1 MAGNCDATNG
11 AGRSNAPMPG
21 SVSSAACWFATN
33 ICLPFT
39 VPFSISPVSG
49 SPYENVFETRLI
61 FVAQTHAHTNQIAFA
76 LRFLDDCHRSGSR
89 QSLDGEQ
96 VGPLVRVWS
105 EIGIEENAVTLF
117 PRAKLKRKGD

>member
-49 SPYENVFETRLI
+49 SPYENVFETRSSRNGQFGAAIALI
-61 FVAQTHAHTNQIAFA
+61 LRLQAIATAVLKA
-76 LRFLDDCHRSGSR
+76 LAGL
-89 QSLDGEQ
+89 
-96 VGPLVRVWS
+96 PL
-105 EIGIEENAVTLF
+105 NPAN
-117 PRAKLKRKGD
+117 